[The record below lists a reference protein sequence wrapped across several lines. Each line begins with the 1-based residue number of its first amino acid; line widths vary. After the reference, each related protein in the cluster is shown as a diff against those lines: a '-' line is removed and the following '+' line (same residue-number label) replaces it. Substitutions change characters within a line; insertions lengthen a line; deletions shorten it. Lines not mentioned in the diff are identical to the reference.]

1 MRRLQTLLFVGYPL
15 AVHLALIASQTNW
28 ALWLL
33 VALSLS
39 QLLTLL
45 GTSGSARWL
54 ALIPALVLTLAIAGL
69 LRGSVLALYLPPI
82 FISGGLLWLF
92 ASTLRDGHEPIIS
105 RFARLVFQEEDPEQ
119 LRYTRR
125 VTQIWSLFFLT
136 MLLETVLLSVFAPL
150 ELWSLFANLLNYLFI
165 ALLFVLE
172 FAYRRWRFPQRT
184 PLKRFIQQLVATDWH
199 ALLRRGA

>member
-39 QLLTLL
+39 QLLTLF

-69 LRGSVLALYLPPI
+69 LRGSLLALYLPPI
-82 FISGGLLWLF
+82 LISGGLLWLF
-92 ASTLRDGHEPIIS
+92 ASTLREGHEPIIS

-125 VTQIWSLFFLT
+125 VTQLWSLFFLA
-136 MLLETVLLSVFAPL
+136 MLLETMLLSVFAPL
-150 ELWSLFANLLNYLFI
+150 ELWSLFANILNYLFI

-184 PLKRFIQQLVATDWH
+184 PLKQFIQQLVATDWPG
-199 ALLRRGA
+199 LLRRGA